1 MAAPGQGH
9 VRNETSETIE
19 VGMLTIEIER
29 RSPVQVVGLRGELGI
44 DEAPTLQ
51 AEFERALDSGSR
63 GYEVD
68 LSRLE
73 FIDSTGLACL
83 LRAVRDARARGVE
96 PPVFRGADGHVR
108 RVLALTA
115 LDRVLPLAE

>member
-83 LRAVRDARARGVE
+83 VTRSAMPARGASSRRCFAE
-96 PPVFRGADGHVR
+96 PTG
-108 RVLALTA
+108 T
-115 LDRVLPLAE
+115 